1 MRTFPERS
9 VTESYRMHG
18 VKAEAEFLHLDAHIW
33 GSVGLFRVCVLKS
46 FLIAG
51 LHSISTYATVYLP
64 IIH

>member
-9 VTESYRMHG
+9 VNESHRMHG
-18 VKAEAEFLHLDAHIW
+18 VEGEFLHLDAYIW
-33 GSVGLFRVCVLKS
+33 GSVGLFRVCILKS

-51 LHSISTYATVYLP
+51 LRSISTYATVYLP